1 MQNLATKEGDGREYL
16 LSLYKPEDKPQVFFG
31 DRFFGDSKIYMVM
44 DKCLYD
50 LNGWRKSLLNID
62 NGRVPRDDR
71 MAIIKQLASALKHM
85 HAENK
90 KIPPVIP
97 PVIHTDV
104 KLGNIF
110 VVQTRSD
117 PGGLKIKLADFGFS
131 SYLTTVGDDTLD
143 AGITFRTS
151 GTPGY
156 YPPEIYTGAGA
167 GTASDMYCAGAVHAR
182 LLGNG
187 QDLRTID
194 KLFVKAIDGKKVK
207 DKGALLAPFRLQ
219 TRDCSDNEWKLL
231 LQQLSEDPAQRLPA
245 EQVAGLPFETL

>member
-1 MQNLATKEGDGREYL
+1 
-16 LSLYKPEDKPQVFFG
+16 
-31 DRFFGDSKIYMVM
+31 MVM

-50 LNGWRKSLLNID
+50 LNEWRKSLLGID

-85 HAENK
+85 HAENQN
-90 KIPPVIP
+90 IP

-110 VVQTRSD
+110 VVQTRPH

-131 SYLTTVGDDTLD
+131 SYLTTVGPSRFN
-143 AGITFRTS
+143 AGISFRTS

-194 KLFVKAIDGKKVK
+194 KLCVKRIDGKGVE

-219 TRDCSDNEWKLL
+219 TPDCSDNEWKLL
-231 LQQLSEDPAQRLPA
+231 LTQLFEKPNTRYTAEEVAQQIS
-245 EQVAGLPFETL
+245 TI